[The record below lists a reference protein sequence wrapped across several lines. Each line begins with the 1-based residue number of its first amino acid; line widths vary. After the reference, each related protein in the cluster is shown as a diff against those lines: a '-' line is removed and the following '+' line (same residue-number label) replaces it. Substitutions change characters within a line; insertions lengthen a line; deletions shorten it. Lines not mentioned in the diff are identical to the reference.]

1 MPEYEF
7 VNRSEY
13 SPVKQELEEI
23 IRRAQK
29 FMKEKYDT
37 TFQYQLIGS
46 GKRHLITRIKDGNK
60 GYDFDY
66 NLILPTLEE
75 GWSYKPKVIK
85 DQFREAFNYAV
96 QGTKYKCPEDSTS
109 ALTIKV
115 VDQKTKKILHSCD
128 LAIIYYRDDEDA
140 DEGYMFLKNHKD
152 GHYTFEIRARSRNAD
167 GKLDEIL
174 EYQNGWN
181 WIRDEYLKLKCRNK
195 DENKHSFDLYLESI
209 HNVYNQIQQSEE

>member
-29 FMKEKYDT
+29 FLQKKYQLS
-37 TFQYQLIGS
+37 FQYQLIGS

-66 NLILPTLEE
+66 NLILPTA
-75 GWSYKPKVIK
+75 SYKAKNIK
-85 DQFREAFNYAV
+85 DRFREAFDEAV
-96 QGTKYKCPEDSTS
+96 KGAKYKCPEDSTS